1 MNFTVGEEVLVDDVR
16 YVVSTIEG
24 DPPER
29 FRLLATTPTGAKVLW
44 VAANELRKIDVYV
57 RPRDDT
63 EASVRHRR

>member
-16 YVVSTIEG
+16 YVVSSIEG
-24 DPPER
+24 DPPTR

-44 VAANELRKIDVYV
+44 AAPSELHKMSVYV

-63 EASVRHRR
+63 DASVRHRR